1 MVLPASVRALW
12 LCAAFLALASCGRQ
26 SGLPAPG
33 SQKYRELVHA
43 FNVGLSALQCS
54 EDVRAKARLTEASQI
69 APAEPAIWA
78 DLGLLAVRQQ
88 EFDTA
93 LRNMTKAHEL
103 APANS
108 RIEFYLGDIESK
120 RGNLPEA
127 TRHFQRAVELDG
139 ANIKALYS
147 LAQETERQATSS
159 SDSDAL
165 GYLKKILVQRPANI
179 AVLVD
184 VARLAAKAGDNA
196 TLKSAVASLS
206 QQSTAWPPEVQQQM
220 KTLEQA
226 AQGGNPREAAL
237 RVAFLRNV
245 LLRVPEYRRNIDA
258 VKTPPA
264 SAGEPFAKFMKMPS
278 PSSEPAP
285 PDLGMSFAS
294 EPAADVPQGRVDWLR
309 TFYLDGSG
317 KESVMWSDGESIHI
331 VGGATIKTGPVGR
344 NGVAVADLNF
354 DFKNDLVLG
363 GPKGLRIYE
372 QQDPSH
378 FTDITAHTHLPADIL
393 NGSYTGAWPFDF
405 DLDGD
410 LDIVLGVSGAPPLV
424 LRNNGDGTFA
434 AVRPFNGPQGVSS
447 LAIADVAGL
456 TAPDIAMV
464 GQDGRLSVF
473 MNERHGQYRARA
485 VPPNITEGVLAV
497 AEGDVDGD
505 GLLDFVVW
513 KSDGSVV
520 RLSDKNDGQK
530 WDTGEIAKANAAGV
544 SVGNARLAVADFDN
558 NGSLD
563 LLVGDGQVFLGSAS
577 GFTRLN
583 NVPPIVGPAIMDAN
597 GDGQLDLVGLSSTG
611 APVRL
616 INHGTKHYQ
625 WQTLRLRAA
634 TVYGDQ
640 RINSFGLGGEIE
652 IRTGMLTEKEII
664 DAPVVHFGL
673 GEHGGTDV
681 ARILWPNGLL
691 QVEFE
696 LKADQDVLAAQ
707 RLKGSCPSLFAWD
720 GHRMSFVKDSAPLAT
735 GLGEEI
741 PRTEEWYKLPGSQIQ
756 PHDGYYDLRVTDE
769 LWESYY
775 VDSYALLVVDH
786 PQGTEIW
793 SDERFPLPPKARLYT
808 TATPRPFL
816 TVTDDL
822 GHDVSEVVGKVD
834 QKYLDTF
841 GRGRYQG
848 VTRDH
853 WVEVELPEDAPRSGP
868 LYLIADGWMHPTD
881 ASIDLAIGQGS
892 EPKEEGLRI
901 LVPDAHGRWVVAQSK
916 LGFPASKMKTMVIDL
931 AGLFLPNAPRK
942 LRLATNMEIF
952 WDRLAWAEGL
962 ANEGIRTQRLS
973 LVSAELR
980 HRGFSVMDI
989 ADPSSPEIPDYDR
1002 LEGTGQKWP
1011 AIEGYY
1017 TRYGDVLELLR
1028 KSDDRYV
1035 IMGSGDEVLLRYPAA
1050 TPTAPGRVRDFVMI
1064 GDGWIKDGDF
1074 NSAFSR
1080 TVLPLPYHAMKSYKT
1095 PPGRLEDDH
1104 AYREH
1109 PGDWQEFHTRYMAPE
1124 EFRSALWR

>member
-1 MVLPASVRALW
+1 MVVPTSVRGLCLSAAL
-12 LCAAFLALASCGRQ
+12 LAVASCTHRA
-26 SGLPAPG
+26 GLPEPG
-33 SQKYRELVHA
+33 SEKYRELIHA

-69 APAEPAIWA
+69 APGEPAIWA

-93 LRNMTKAHEL
+93 LLNMNKAREL
-103 APANS
+103 AAGNS

-127 TRHFQRAVELDG
+127 NQHFRRAVELDN

-147 LAQETERQATSS
+147 LAQETERQASGS

-165 GYLKKILVQRPANI
+165 QFLKKILDRHPANI

-184 VARLAAKAGDNA
+184 VARLAAKTGDTA
-196 TLKSAVASLS
+196 TLKSAVARLS
-206 QQSTAWPPEVQQQM
+206 RQSSSWPAEVQQQM
-220 KTLEQA
+220 KALEQA
-226 AQGGNPREAAL
+226 ALSSNPRDAAL

-264 SAGEPFAKFMKMPS
+264 SAGEPFVKFMKLPS

-285 PDLGMSFAS
+285 PDLAMSFAS
-294 EPAADVPQGRVDWLR
+294 EPLADVPQGHAAWLR
-309 TFYLDGSG
+309 PFYLDGTG
-317 KESVMWSDGESIHI
+317 KESIMWSDGDSIHI
-331 VGGATIKTGPVGR
+331 LGGATLKTGPIGR

-354 DFKNDLVLG
+354 DFKNDLVVA
-363 GPKGLRIYE
+363 GPKGVRIYQ
-372 QQDPSH
+372 QQDPGR
-378 FTDITAHTHLPADIL
+378 FTDVTTGTHLPPEVL

-410 LDIVLGVSGAPPLV
+410 LDIVLGVSGAAPLV
-424 LRNNGDGTFA
+424 LRNNGDGTYA
-434 AVRPFNGPQGVSS
+434 VVRPFNGPNGVSS

-456 TAPDIAMV
+456 TAPDVAMV

-485 VPPNITEGVLAV
+485 VPPNLAEGVLAV

-513 KSDGSVV
+513 KSDGTVV
-520 RLSDKNDGQK
+520 RLSDTVDGQQ
-530 WDTGEIAKANAAGV
+530 WDTAELAKANAAGV
-544 SVGNARLAVADFDN
+544 TVSNARLAVADFDN

-583 NVPPIVGPAIMDAN
+583 IVPPIAAPAIMGAN
-597 GDGQLDLVGLSSTG
+597 GDGLLDLIGQSSSGT
-611 APVRL
+611 PIRL
-616 INHGTKHYQ
+616 INRGTKHYQ

-640 RINSFGLGGEIE
+640 RINSFGLGGEVE

-673 GEHGGTDV
+673 GEHSGTDV

-696 LKADQDVLAAQ
+696 LKADQEVLAAQ

-720 GHRMSFVKDSAPLAT
+720 GQRMSFVKDSAPLAT
-735 GLGEEI
+735 GLGEDI
-741 PRTEEWYKLPGSQIQ
+741 PRTEEWYKLPGNRIK
-756 PHDGYYDLRVTDE
+756 PRDGYYDLRVTDE

-775 VDSYALLVVDH
+775 IDSYSLLVVDH
-786 PQGTEIW
+786 PRGTEIY
-793 SDERFPLPPKARLYT
+793 SDERFPLPPNARIYT
-808 TATPRPFL
+808 TAKPRPFL
-816 TVTDDL
+816 KVTDDL
-822 GHDVSEVVGKVD
+822 GHDVSEAVGEVD
-834 QKYLDTF
+834 RKYLDTF

-848 VTRDH
+848 IVRDH
-853 WVEVELPEDAPRSGP
+853 WVELELPKDAPQSGP

-881 ASIDLAIGQGS
+881 ASIDLAMGQGG
-892 EPKEEGLRI
+892 EPKEDGLRI
-901 LVPDAHGRWVVAQSK
+901 EVPDAHGRWVVAQSK

-931 AGLFLPNAPRK
+931 TRLFQ
-942 LRLATNMEIF
+942 
-952 WDRLAWAEGL
+952 D
-962 ANEGIRTQRLS
+962 
-973 LVSAELR
+973 
-980 HRGFSVMDI
+980 
-989 ADPSSPEIPDYDR
+989 
-1002 LEGTGQKWP
+1002 
-1011 AIEGYY
+1011 
-1017 TRYGDVLELLR
+1017 R
-1028 KSDDRYV
+1028 KSTR
-1035 IMGSGDEVLLRYPAA
+1035 L
-1050 TPTAPGRVRDFVMI
+1050 
-1064 GDGWIKDGDF
+1064 
-1074 NSAFSR
+1074 NSSH
-1080 TVLPLPYHAMKSYKT
+1080 V
-1095 PPGRLEDDH
+1095 
-1104 AYREH
+1104 
-1109 PGDWQEFHTRYMAPE
+1109 
-1124 EFRSALWR
+1124 

>member
-1 MVLPASVRALW
+1 MVVPTSVRALC
-12 LCAAFLALASCGRQ
+12 LCAVFFALASCGRQ
-26 SGLPAPG
+26 SGLPEPG

-88 EFDTA
+88 EFDPA
-93 LRNMTKAHEL
+93 LRNMTRAHDLDPE
-103 APANS
+103 NS
-108 RIEFYLGDIESK
+108 RIEFYLGEIESK
-120 RGNLPEA
+120 RGNLSEA
-127 TRHFQRAVELDG
+127 NQHFRRAVELDG

-165 GYLKKILVQRPANI
+165 GYLKKILERHPANT

-184 VARLAAKAGDNA
+184 VARLAAKTGDTA
-196 TLKSAVASLS
+196 TLKSAVTSLS
-206 QQSTAWPPEVQQQM
+206 QQSKTWPAEVQQQM

-226 AQGGNPREAAL
+226 AQSANPRDAAL

-245 LLRVPEYRRNIDA
+245 LLRVPEYRRNIDS

-264 SAGEPFAKFMKMPS
+264 SAGEPFVKFMKLPS

-285 PDLGMSFAS
+285 PDVAMSFAS
-294 EPAADVPQGRVDWLR
+294 EPAADVPQGHVEWLR

-331 VGGATIKTGPVGR
+331 AGGTTLKTGAISR

-354 DFKNDLVLG
+354 DFKNDLVVA
-363 GPKGLRIYE
+363 GPKGLRIY
-372 QQDPSH
+372 QQQNPNH
-378 FTDITAHTHLPADIL
+378 FTDVTAQTHLAPDVL
-393 NGSYTGAWPFDF
+393 TGSYTGAWPFDF

-410 LDIVLGVSGAPPLV
+410 LDIVLGVSGAAPLV

-434 AVRPFNGPQGVSS
+434 AVRPFAGPQGVSS

-456 TAPDIAMV
+456 TAPDVAMV
-464 GQDGRLSVF
+464 GLDGHLSVF

-485 VPPNITEGVLAV
+485 VPPNLAEGVLTV

-513 KSDGSVV
+513 KGDGSVV

-530 WDTGEIAKANAAGV
+530 WDTADLAKANAAGV
-544 SVGNARLAVADFDN
+544 TVSNARLAVADFDN

-563 LLVGDGQVFLGSAS
+563 LVAGDGQIFLGSAS

-597 GDGQLDLVGLSSTG
+597 GDGHLDLVGLSTAG

-625 WQTLRLRAA
+625 WQTIRLRAA

-640 RINSFGLGGEIE
+640 RINSFGLGGEVE

-673 GEHGGTDV
+673 GEHSGTDV

-756 PHDGYYDLRVTDE
+756 PRDGYYDLRVTDE

-775 VDSYALLVVDH
+775 VDSYSLLVVDH

-808 TATPRPFL
+808 TVKPRPFL
-816 TVTDDL
+816 KVTDDL

-853 WVEVELPEDAPRSGP
+853 WVEVELPEDAPRTGR

-881 ASIDLAIGQGS
+881 ASIDLAMGQGS

-901 LVPDAHGRWVVAQSK
+901 LVPDAQGRWVVAQSK

-931 AGLFLPNAPRK
+931 TSLFQPNTPRK

-962 ANEGIRTQRLS
+962 SNERIRTQRLS
-973 LVSAELR
+973 LTTAELR
-980 HRGFSVMDI
+980 HRGFSVMDV
-989 ADPSSPEIPDYDR
+989 ADPSSPEIPDYNR

-1035 IMGSGDEVLLRYPAA
+1035 IMGSGDEVLLRFPVVPAPPA
-1050 TPTAPGRVRDFVMI
+1050 GWERDFVMI

-1074 NSAFSR
+1074 NSAYSR
-1080 TVLPLPYHAMKSYKT
+1080 TVLPLPYHAMKGYMT

-1109 PGDWQEFHTRYMAPE
+1109 PSDWQEFHTRYTAPE
-1124 EFRSALWR
+1124 EFRSTLWR